1 MNETSTTISARKMT
15 LTLFLSLFLTA
26 SFAQIS
32 LVTTNLRNDMLTM
45 SVSDSDVQ
53 KYLNNMQANGS
64 WSDIDYNSK
73 AQTNWPSSNHAERL
87 RCISIAYNKSSS
99 AFYHQQTVKNKL
111 LLGMRYYYNRK
122 PTSTN
127 WYYAEVEVAIRWGVM
142 LIGMKTGDSYGFP
155 QDTLNK
161 YASVIVY
168 APSDRDGG
176 ANKIFKSKAGLYK
189 GCIMENASM
198 VSLAL
203 NNVADEISFSPGTDE
218 GIKVDYTFYQHR
230 QSIFNGGYAT
240 GFLRDAGWAINMTAG
255 TTFALPASK
264 VEILE
269 NLALISKW
277 LLNKN
282 VFDFGVSG
290 RGISKPNGTVVSDL
304 STSLTQ
310 LINANGPRRNEL
322 VALKDYFEG
331 RIDFPEPGNYHFW
344 KGDMII
350 QHGANWYI
358 SARVSSSRV
367 TATEIMNGENLKGKY
382 VGITNTCVMTNGKEY
397 RETQAVWD
405 WSRIPGTT
413 CENAPVA
420 KYPSTYSTYINSGH
434 SFSGGVSNGKYGF
447 AAVNHTYD
455 GVNGKKAYLLTE
467 EGMYC
472 IGGSISSA
480 KSKIFTNIEQC
491 LNQGTVTIDNGST
504 STFAGT
510 SNAYTNLNWVHQNNI
525 GYYFPKNGS
534 ITVLNQNQSGNFYD
548 INTTQSSTNITKKM
562 FSIYFDHGDAPANK
576 TYEYMIV
583 PGKDAAQFKAWTST
597 STYSTIANTGS
608 LQALKYGAKG
618 VYGVAFYAAGSVTL
632 ASGLTVSVNKPC
644 LLLMETKNNGYN
656 ISVADPTQVLTGNIV
671 VTVSKE
677 LSGNKASIEN
687 GSTSIIVD
695 LPTGDFA
702 GSTVS
707 NNYIDTQLSSTAIPD
722 AISDDRIAIKFYPNP
737 VLKNNLLTI
746 EFAKRV
752 EKATI
757 EILDENGKIL
767 DLHTI
772 NSERKKCIMTN
783 YKAGLY
789 FIRVKE
795 GKNLITKKMVV
806 YK

>member
-1 MNETSTTISARKMT
+1 MNLTFTTIAIRKMT
-15 LTLFLSLFLTA
+15 LMLFLALFLTT

-32 LVTTNLRNDMLTM
+32 LVTTNLRNDVLAMTI
-45 SVSDSDVQ
+45 SDSDVQ
-53 KYLNNMQANGS
+53 KYLNDMQTNGS
-64 WSDIDYNSK
+64 WSDIDYNST
-73 AQTNWPSSNHAERL
+73 AQTNWPSSNHVERL
-87 RCISIAYNKSSS
+87 RRISIAYNKSSS
-99 AFYHQQTVKNKL
+99 AFYHQQTAKNKL

-127 WYYAEVEVAIRWGVM
+127 WYYAEVEVAIKWGVM

-168 APSDRDGG
+168 APTDRDGG
-176 ANKIFKSKAGLYK
+176 ANKIFKSKAGMYK
-189 GCIMENASM
+189 GCIMNDASI
-198 VSLAL
+198 VSVAL
-203 NNVADEISFSPGTDE
+203 TNVADEISFSPGMDE

-255 TTFALPASK
+255 TTFAFPPSK

-269 NLALISKW
+269 NLALSCKW
-277 LLNKN
+277 LLYKN
-282 VFDFGVSG
+282 VFDYGVSG

-304 STSLTQ
+304 STSFTQ
-310 LINANGPRRNEL
+310 LINSNGPRRDEL

-331 RIDFPEPGNYHFW
+331 RIDFPEPGNYNFW

-350 QHGANWYI
+350 QHGANWYL

-382 VGITNTCVMTNGKEY
+382 VGITNTCVMTTGKEY

-413 CENAPVA
+413 CENAPLA

-434 SFSGGVSNGKYGF
+434 SFSGAVSNGKYGF
-447 AAVNHTYD
+447 AAVSHTYD

-472 IGGSISSA
+472 IGGSISST
-480 KSKIFTNIEQC
+480 KSNILTNIDQC
-491 LNQGTVTIDNGST
+491 LNQGNVTIDNGATSTYEGTST
-504 STFAGT
+504 SF
-510 SNAYTNLNWVHQNNI
+510 TNLNWVHQNNI
-525 GYYFPKNGS
+525 GYFFPNNGN
-534 ITVLNQNQSGNFYD
+534 ITVLNQNQTGNFYD

-562 FSIYFDHGDAPANK
+562 FSVYVDHGDAPANK
-576 TYEYMIV
+576 TYEYVVV
-583 PGKDAAQFKAWTST
+583 PGKDEAQFKTWTST
-597 STYSTIANTGS
+597 STYSIIANTS
-608 LQALKYGAKG
+608 NLQALKYGAKG

-632 ASGLTVSVNKPC
+632 VSGLTVTVNKPC

-656 ISVADPTQVLTGNIV
+656 ISVADATQVLTGNIV
-671 VTVSKE
+671 VIVSKE
-677 LSGNKASIEN
+677 LSGNKASIGN
-687 GSTSIIVD
+687 GSTTITVD
-695 LPTGDFA
+695 LPTGDYA

-707 NNYIDTQLSSTAIPD
+707 NNYIDTPTSSTSLPNTT
-722 AISDDRIAIKFYPNP
+722 SDDRFTVKLYPNP
-737 VLKNNLLTI
+737 ILKDDLLTI
-746 EFAKRV
+746 EFGKRV

-757 EILDENGKIL
+757 EILDSSGKNFGMYTMIKG
-767 DLHTI
+767 
-772 NSERKKCIMTN
+772 SQKCITTN
-783 YKAGLY
+783 LKAGLY
-789 FIRVKE
+789 FIRIKDGQDVR
-795 GKNLITKKMVV
+795 TKKMIVH
-806 YK
+806 